1 MSARSQ
7 RGNHDTSA
15 SKRLHSPRV
24 NPKNRGPRPHITYDY
39 DAAIS
44 QPDVP
49 SLIDYKK
56 LGRGAMVS
64 GVLLKKRNLKKRIK
78 PRKNFQKRSQESK
91 MKSLAQ
97 KKGIRLPGS
106 KTGNPANKTVGSSN
120 NFDKDHVDIKED
132 IINDTIDD
140 LSNILKDTT
149 IEATENENDS
159 EIIEEKIKNPKLD
172 DFECVATKS
181 PITVKCSKIPR
192 AKITIFP
199 AHTLHESHAT
209 KLKIKESLH
218 LKHPTTGIDI
228 IEITDNEMKKGCCKE
243 ENKKDVVRFDCEI
256 PKETNLE
263 QR

>member
-1 MSARSQ
+1 MPDEIWLNSFSLIRADDRIYKKKNVTINNVKWKFRFRWNFNNVEKKMSARSQ

-140 LSNILKDTT
+140 LSNILKVRTFSSFSLKFH
-149 IEATENENDS
+149 EFAKF
-159 EIIEEKIKNPKLD
+159 IIYI
-172 DFECVATKS
+172 S
-181 PITVKCSKIPR
+181 YI
-192 AKITIFP
+192 
-199 AHTLHESHAT
+199 
-209 KLKIKESLH
+209 SL
-218 LKHPTTGIDI
+218 
-228 IEITDNEMKKGCCKE
+228 
-243 ENKKDVVRFDCEI
+243 F
-256 PKETNLE
+256 
-263 QR
+263 

>member
-1 MSARSQ
+1 MLIYFRWNFNNVEKKMSARSQ

-49 SLIDYKK
+49 SLVDYKK
-56 LGRGAMVS
+56 LGRGAM
-64 GVLLKKRNLKKRIK
+64 
-78 PRKNFQKRSQESK
+78 KRSQESK

-97 KKGIRLPGS
+97 KKGIRLPGT

-120 NFDKDHVDIKED
+120 NFDKDHVDEKED

-243 ENKKDVVRFDCEI
+243 ESKKDVVRFDCEI
-256 PKETNLE
+256 PKETKYA
-263 QR
+263 

>member
-140 LSNILKDTT
+140 LSNILKVRTFSSFSLKFHGLRFAKFIDPSYLY
-149 IEATENENDS
+149 IVYLFVFLFLFQVL
-159 EIIEEKIKNPKLD
+159 IIRG
-172 DFECVATKS
+172 S
-181 PITVKCSKIPR
+181 
-192 AKITIFP
+192 
-199 AHTLHESHAT
+199 
-209 KLKIKESLH
+209 
-218 LKHPTTGIDI
+218 
-228 IEITDNEMKKGCCKE
+228 
-243 ENKKDVVRFDCEI
+243 
-256 PKETNLE
+256 
-263 QR
+263 

>member
-1 MSARSQ
+1 MINNVKWKFHFRWNFNNVEKKMSARSQ

-56 LGRGAMVS
+56 LGRGAM
-64 GVLLKKRNLKKRIK
+64 
-78 PRKNFQKRSQESK
+78 KRSQESK

-140 LSNILKDTT
+140 LSNILKVRTFSSFSLKFH
-149 IEATENENDS
+149 EFAKF
-159 EIIEEKIKNPKLD
+159 IIYI
-172 DFECVATKS
+172 S
-181 PITVKCSKIPR
+181 YI
-192 AKITIFP
+192 
-199 AHTLHESHAT
+199 
-209 KLKIKESLH
+209 SL
-218 LKHPTTGIDI
+218 
-228 IEITDNEMKKGCCKE
+228 
-243 ENKKDVVRFDCEI
+243 F
-256 PKETNLE
+256 
-263 QR
+263 

>member
-56 LGRGAMVS
+56 LGRGAM
-64 GVLLKKRNLKKRIK
+64 
-78 PRKNFQKRSQESK
+78 KRSQESK

-199 AHTLHESHAT
+199 AHTLHESHA
-209 KLKIKESLH
+209 
-218 LKHPTTGIDI
+218 
-228 IEITDNEMKKGCCKE
+228 
-243 ENKKDVVRFDCEI
+243 VVHF
-256 PKETNLE
+256 N
-263 QR
+263 